1 MSTHVEGKF
10 RNGSWNEERYA
21 ELENGGGLSQAS
33 VTQAVEGGIEGKG
46 SVEWLMCHRP
56 DKTADFVGLQRII
69 GRVDGRTGSFVLQSN
84 GVFDGSEA
92 RGSLSV
98 IPGSGTDQ
106 LRGIAGSGE
115 FSAPHG
121 PEASYSLEL
130 DFE

>member
-1 MSTHVEGKF
+1 MSTRVEGKF

-21 ELENGGGLSQAS
+21 ELEDGGGLSQAS
-33 VTQAVEGGIEGKG
+33 VTQTVEGGMEGEG
-46 SVEWLMCHRP
+46 SVEWLMCYGP
-56 DKTADFVGLQRII
+56 DKTADFVGLQRIN
-69 GRVDGRTGSFVLQSN
+69 GRVGKRAGSFVLQSN
-84 GVFDGSEA
+84 GVFDGNEA

-98 IPGSGTDQ
+98 IEGSGTGE
-106 LRGIAGSGE
+106 LRGIVGSGE